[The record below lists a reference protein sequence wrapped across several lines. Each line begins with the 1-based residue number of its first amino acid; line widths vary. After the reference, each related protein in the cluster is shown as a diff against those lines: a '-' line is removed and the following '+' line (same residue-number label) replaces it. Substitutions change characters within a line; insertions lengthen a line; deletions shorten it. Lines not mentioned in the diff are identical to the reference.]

1 VRGER
6 PGSQFRKGGEW
17 LAEMLL
23 RLASM
28 PGSLSSLESE
38 YMPEDFKDVIQFP
51 VAFRAARMLAILA
64 EQRGEVW
71 QWA

>member
-1 VRGER
+1 
-6 PGSQFRKGGEW
+6 
-17 LAEMLL
+17 
-23 RLASM
+23 M